1 MKKWLLWIIFV
12 IVLCSGCKTT
22 QTSTSSDTE
31 ELHVTVYDTT
41 RVVNTYNVVDTT
53 HIEYLN
59 TTTTHTVEYYDPE
72 TGQLRQR
79 VIDQQSNIQML
90 QDQLL
95 SMQAMLDSMRTIR
108 ADTTHIV
115 THEEEKEDVVEK
127 RSWFDNIE
135 KTIQGITI
143 GIAIA
148 FVIVLVFVWQYR
160 K

>member
-1 MKKWLLWIIFV
+1 MKKWILWIIFV

-22 QTSTSSDTE
+22 QTSTSTDTE

-59 TTTTHTVEYYDPE
+59 TTTIHTVEFYDPE

-79 VIDQQSNIQML
+79 VIDQQSNIKML

-95 SMQAMLDSMRTIR
+95 SMQSMLDSMRSIK

-115 THEEEKEDVVEK
+115 THDETEKIVERRDWCQDILK
-127 RSWFDNIE
+127 VISI
-135 KTIQGITI
+135 III
-143 GIAIA
+143 GIIIGIC
-148 FVIVLVFVWQYR
+148 IVL
-160 K
+160 KIST

>member
-1 MKKWLLWIIFV
+1 MKKWILWIIFV

-22 QTSTSSDTE
+22 QTSTSTDTE
-31 ELHVTVYDTT
+31 QTHVTVYDTT

-53 HIEYLN
+53 HVEYLN

-79 VIDQQSNIQML
+79 VIDQQSNIKML

-95 SMQAMLDSMRTIR
+95 SMQAMLDSMRTAK

-115 THEEEKEDVVEK
+115 THEEEKEEVVEK
-127 RSWFDNIE
+127 RSWWQDIWNVIS
-135 KTIQGITI
+135 IAII
-143 GIAIA
+143 GIIIGLTIA
-148 FVIVLVFVWQYR
+148 FVR
-160 K
+160 R